1 MRQCAGVWNEHLV
14 KKLTSPAVGFVQSKY
29 DECIFFHRQAVYVLY
44 TDDSILA
51 GPDENELDL
60 LIARIKS
67 VGLDTTEEGEI
78 EDFLGIH
85 IDKIGEN
92 EYHLSQPQLIDQ
104 ILTDLHLQQ
113 DSVTAKTT
121 PAVHDR
127 VLGSHSASP
136 PFDGHFHYRSV
147 IGKLNHLERGSRPD
161 ISYAVH
167 QCARFSS
174 DPRNMGKRL
183 RGSADT

>member
-136 PFDGHFHYRSV
+136 PFDGHFHSKCYW
-147 IGKLNHLERGSRPD
+147 
-161 ISYAVH
+161 
-167 QCARFSS
+167 
-174 DPRNMGKRL
+174 
-183 RGSADT
+183 